1 MGDSDELSTMHAY
14 RAMFRFLEAYFER
27 TGSDEV
33 AVLLS
38 GLAIN
43 EDGRPMDPAAWDDWL
58 TAIDEARG
66 GPDAG
71 SA

>member
-1 MGDSDELSTMHAY
+1 MDDSGELSTMQAY

-27 TGSDEV
+27 GGSDEI
-33 AVLLS
+33 AMLLS

-58 TAIDEARG
+58 TAIYQARG

-71 SA
+71 SR